1 MLDFLRDQVQR
12 AWDWL
17 ETTVSDVTDEQ
28 ANWWPPGTA
37 NSIGAGY
44 LHTVINPDVEINR
57 LLFGRV
63 PIIERDWGGDV
74 GQGTRYDPDR
84 FDQWTRGVHV
94 QWDRLHSYGRAVHSW
109 LVGSLSELTEA
120 DLARPV
126 DMSRAGLGMWRGLDL
141 YVLHGF
147 SHIYQHGGEI
157 ACLKGLQG
165 ASRAD
170 RRRRRMSAASTGESS
185 VARDGC
191 RSKQASRRDRVA
203 GRCAAS

>member
-1 MLDFLRDQVQR
+1 MEMLDFLRDQVRR

-57 LLFGRV
+57 LLNGRV
-63 PIIERDWGGDV
+63 PIIERDWAGDV
-74 GQGTRYDPDR
+74 GQGTLYDPDR

-94 QWDRLHSYGRAVHSW
+94 QWDRLHRYGRAVHSW

-126 DMSRAGLGMWRGLDL
+126 DMSRAGLGMWTGLDL
-141 YVLHGF
+141 Y
-147 SHIYQHGGEI
+147 I
-157 ACLKGLQG
+157 LQG
-165 ASRAD
+165 FQPCL
-170 RRRRRMSAASTGESS
+170 SA
-185 VARDGC
+185 R
-191 RSKQASRRDRVA
+191 RRDRLPQ
-203 GRCAAS
+203 GPPRGNGLPRGRRCAAHRRQLELNPHGPENGSSGR

>member
-1 MLDFLRDQVQR
+1 MEVVDFLRQQVRR

-84 FDQWTRGVHV
+84 FDQWTRGMHV

-109 LVGSLSELTEA
+109 LVGSLDELTEP

-126 DMSRAGLGMWRGLDL
+126 DMSRAGLGMWTGLDL

-165 ASRAD
+165 A
-170 RRRRRMSAASTGESS
+170 TGYLGGVDARPTRDSS
-185 VARDGC
+185 
-191 RSKQASRRDRVA
+191 S
-203 GRCAAS
+203 